1 MEILDE
7 AFQPKIVLELTKLLF
22 VHSFVDILNSE
33 LRCGVY
39 IFFILSILL
48 AAFCYILRMF
58 FFLHLGECKRS
69 EEGQKTEPTGTS
81 PFVVEP
87 KCV

>member
-7 AFQPKIVLELTKLLF
+7 SFQPKIVLELTKLLF
-22 VHSFVDILNSE
+22 VHSFVYILNSE
-33 LRCGVY
+33 LRYGVY

-48 AAFCYILRMF
+48 AAFCYILRIF
-58 FFLHLGECKRS
+58 CFYIFVECKRS
-69 EEGQKTEPTGTS
+69 EEGQKNEPIGTS